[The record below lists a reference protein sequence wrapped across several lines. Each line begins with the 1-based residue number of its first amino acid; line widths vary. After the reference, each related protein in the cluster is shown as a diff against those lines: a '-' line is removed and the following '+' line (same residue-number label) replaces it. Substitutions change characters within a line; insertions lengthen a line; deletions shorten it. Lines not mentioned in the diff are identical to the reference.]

1 MLARRRL
8 QAPMIWQFSALMA
21 DGEPSRQSPRSMTI
35 LYAVEAQV
43 NDVAEEVGGI

>member
-21 DGEPSRQSPRSMTI
+21 DGDGSQSPRSMTI